1 MVINGETN
9 LRKFICELDGERY
22 SFVWKDLVEEFD
34 IELINFTSA
43 EELFCNTDFEVIDL
57 EGMNTS
63 QVTNMSSIFEN
74 CQNLSYVSLKELDC
88 SKVVSMKDMFLECPN
103 LKEADLSTLELK
115 SVRDLSGMF
124 YECTN
129 LRSISFQTSG
139 VIRPSSMRDMFS
151 GCLSLAEIDLS
162 RFDTGDLKENDCAS
176 NFIEYCDSLSKVT
189 LGMQQYS
196 SEVLKTLS
204 EAKNVKIERDS
215 KEVEIECK
223 YSIKDSLNKTSLF

>member
-34 IELINFTSA
+34 IELINFTDA

-57 EGMNTS
+57 EDMDTS
-63 QVTNMSSIFEN
+63 QVTTMSSMFEN
-74 CQNLSYVSLKELDC
+74 CQNLNYVSLKGLDY

-103 LKEADLSTLELK
+103 LKEVDLSSLDLK

-129 LRSISFQTSG
+129 LRNMSFQTTG
-139 VIRPSSMRDMFS
+139 VIRPSSMKDMFS
-151 GCLSLAEIDLS
+151 GCYSLIEIDLS
-162 RFDTGDLKENDCAS
+162 RFDTGDLKETDCAS
-176 NFIEYCDSLSKVT
+176 NFIEYCDSLNKVI
-189 LGMQQYS
+189 LGVQQYS
-196 SEVLKTLS
+196 SEVLRTLAES
-204 EAKNVKIERDS
+204 KNVKIEREG
-215 KEVEIECK
+215 KEVEIECR
-223 YSIKDSLNKTSLF
+223 YLVKDSLSKTSLF